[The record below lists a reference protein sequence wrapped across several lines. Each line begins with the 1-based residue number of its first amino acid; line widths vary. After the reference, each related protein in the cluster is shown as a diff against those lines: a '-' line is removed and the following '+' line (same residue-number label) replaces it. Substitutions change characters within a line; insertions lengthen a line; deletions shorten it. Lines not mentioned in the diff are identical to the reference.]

1 MYFFLF
7 HLIFYSPNIQS
18 SILNGDCT
26 NLKWNS
32 VFTVHWNVHSTVY
45 SIEFP
50 LSWMFD
56 VQYNVVSFLSSE
68 SHSNVRWEKMRGW
81 DADLNEIFSIIICI
95 RFFTLRNT
103 NSFSQT
109 FYSKRMMRWMWW
121 CTCIRIWRSFGSL
134 DSSSE

>member
-26 NLKWNS
+26 NLKSNS
-32 VFTVHWNVHSTVY
+32 VFTVHWMYTVLY
-45 SIEFP
+45 AALNFRSP
-50 LSWMFD
+50 GCWMF
-56 VQYNVVSFLSSE
+56 NIMLFHF
-68 SHSNVRWEKMRGW
+68 SHLNLILMLDGRKWEDEMLIWMKYSLLLF
-81 DADLNEIFSIIICI
+81 AYV
-95 RFFTLRNT
+95 FFTLRNT